1 MFNINKNEELTADKI
16 SRIIQSF
23 ELSERIKLQKYYDY
37 FRGKQAILNK
47 SYSDSSKPCNHIIKN
62 YCFSIVNN
70 YQGYIAGIPVTYDS
84 NDDIQSLIDI
94 FNYND
99 IENADSALLRNALI
113 YGVAFEICYI
123 DEDAKERFK
132 VIDSRE
138 CIPVYDDT
146 LNEELLYMIRYYQ
159 KPTWKE
165 DAENRYI
172 IEVYTDKLIRRYE
185 SNFNF
190 SSLVWLE
197 DIPHYFNQV
206 PFVEFRLNEEKESI
220 FDKVISLQDAYNE
233 LLSSEVDDFQA
244 FTDAYL
250 VLKGTGVAEEDVPMM
265 RENRILI
272 MDADDSAEYLTKNIS
287 DTQIENMLSN
297 INDSIH
303 VIANSPDFNDEKFMA
318 TSGIAMRYKLVGFE
332 NTSSAIVANMTKAI
346 QKRIEL
352 LYTVMG
358 LIAGDKFKDVQ
369 IKFTRNLPIDNTEIL
384 NTVNSLRGVLS
395 DRTLISLLP
404 FVSDVDAELEAI
416 QTQKAANMEMYAFGS
431 VATAEDTEN
440 E

>member
-1 MFNINKNEELTADKI
+1 MFNINKQEELTVEKI
-16 SRIIQSF
+16 SRILQSF
-23 ELSERIKLQKYYDY
+23 DMTERVRLQKYYDY

-47 SYSDSSKPCNHIIKN
+47 RYSDASKPCNHIVKN

-70 YQGYIAGIPVTYDS
+70 YQGYIAGIPITYNS

-123 DEDAKERFK
+123 DEDTKQRFK
-132 VIDSRE
+132 AIDSRE

-146 LNEELLYMIRYYQ
+146 LNEELLYMIRYYK
-159 KPTWKE
+159 KPTWKD
-165 DAENRYI
+165 DADHKYI
-172 IEVYTDKLIRRYE
+172 IEVYTDSMIKRYE

-197 DIPHYFNQV
+197 DIPHYFKQV

-220 FDKVISLQDAYNE
+220 FDKIISLQDAYNE

-250 VLKGTGVAEEDVPMM
+250 VLKGTGIDEEEAVKM
-265 RENRILI
+265 RENRIL
-272 MDADDSAEYLTKNIS
+272 MLDVDDSAEYLTKNIS

-332 NTSSAIVANMTKAI
+332 NTSSSIVANMTKAI

-352 LYTVMG
+352 LYSIMG
-358 LIAGDKFKDVQ
+358 LIAGDSFKDVQ
-369 IKFTRNLPIDNTEIL
+369 IKFTRNLPTDNTEIL
-384 NTVNSLRGVLS
+384 NTVNSLRGMLS
-395 DRTLISLLP
+395 DRTLIGLLP
-404 FVSDVDAELEAI
+404 FVSDVDAEMEAI
-416 QTQKAANMEMYAFGS
+416 QTQKAANIEMYAFGS
-431 VATAEDTEN
+431 VGTEAD

>member
-1 MFNINKNEELTADKI
+1 MYNINRNEELTTDKI
-16 SRIIQSF
+16 SRIVQSF
-23 ELSERIKLQKYYDY
+23 EMTEKVKLQKYYDY
-37 FRGKQAILNK
+37 FCGKQAILNK
-47 SYSDSSKPCNHIIKN
+47 TYADSSKPCNHIVKN

-70 YQGYIAGIPVTYDS
+70 YQGYIAGIPVTYNS
-84 NDDIQSLIDI
+84 NDDITSLIDV

-99 IENADSALLRNALI
+99 IKNADSALLRNALI

-123 DEDAKERFK
+123 DEDTKQRFK
-132 VIDSRE
+132 AIDSRE

-146 LNEELLYMIRYYQ
+146 LNEELLYMIRYYK
-159 KPTWKE
+159 KPTWKT
-165 DAENRYI
+165 DAENKYI
-172 IEVYTDKLIRRYE
+172 IEVYTSDAIRRYE

-190 SSLVWLE
+190 SSLVLIDE
-197 DIPHYFNQV
+197 IPHYFNQV

-220 FDKVISLQDAYNE
+220 FDKIISLQDAYNE

-250 VLKGTGVAEEDVPMM
+250 VLKGTGIDEEDAAQM
-265 RENRILI
+265 RENRIL
-272 MDADDSAEYLTKNIS
+272 MLDADDSAEYLTKSIS
-287 DTQIENMLSN
+287 DTQIENMLAN

-332 NTSSAIVANMTKAI
+332 NTSSSIVANMTKAI

-352 LYTVMG
+352 LYSIMG
-358 LIAGDKFKDVQ
+358 LIAGDSFKDVQ

-384 NTVNSLRGVLS
+384 NTVNSLRGMLS
-395 DRTLISLLP
+395 DRTLIGLLP
-404 FVSDVDAELEAI
+404 FVSDVDAEMEAI

-431 VATAEDTEN
+431 VGTDETE
-440 E
+440 

>member
-1 MFNINKNEELTADKI
+1 MYNINRNEELTTDKI
-16 SRIIQSF
+16 SRIVQSF
-23 ELSERIKLQKYYDY
+23 EMTEKVKLQKYYDY
-37 FRGKQAILNK
+37 FCGKQKILNK
-47 SYSDSSKPCNHIIKN
+47 TYADSSKPCNHIVKN

-70 YQGYIAGIPVTYDS
+70 YQGYIAGIPVTYNS
-84 NDDIQSLIDI
+84 NDDITSLIDV

-99 IENADSALLRNALI
+99 IKNADSALLRNALI

-123 DEDAKERFK
+123 DEDTKQRFK
-132 VIDSRE
+132 AIDSRE

-159 KPTWKE
+159 KPTWKT
-165 DAENRYI
+165 DAENKYI
-172 IEVYTDKLIRRYE
+172 IEVYTSDAIRRYE

-220 FDKVISLQDAYNE
+220 FDKIISLQDAYNE

-250 VLKGTGVAEEDVPMM
+250 VLKGTGIDEEDAAQM
-265 RENRILI
+265 RENRIL
-272 MDADDSAEYLTKNIS
+272 MLDADDSAEYLTKSIS
-287 DTQIENMLSN
+287 DTQIENMLAN

-352 LYTVMG
+352 LYSIMG
-358 LIAGDKFKDVQ
+358 LIAGDSFKDVQ

-384 NTVNSLRGVLS
+384 NTVNSLRGMLS

-416 QTQKAANMEMYAFGS
+416 QTQKAANMEMYAFGVS
-431 VATAEDTEN
+431 N

>member
-1 MFNINKNEELTADKI
+1 MFNINRNEELTVDKI

-23 ELSERIKLQKYYDY
+23 ELSEKIKLQKYYDY
-37 FRGKQAILNK
+37 FRGKQVILNK
-47 SYSDSSKPCNHIIKN
+47 SYADSSKPCNHIVKN

-70 YQGYIAGIPVTYDS
+70 YQGYIAGVPITYTA
-84 NDDIQSLIDI
+84 NEDITSLIDV

-113 YGVAFEICYI
+113 FGVAYEICYI
-123 DEDAKERFK
+123 DEDAKQRFK

-146 LNEELLYMIRYYQ
+146 LNEDLLYMIRYYE
-159 KPTWKE
+159 KPTWKI
-165 DAENRYI
+165 DAEKEYI
-172 IEVYTDKLIRRYE
+172 IEVYTDTACRKYT

-190 SSLVWLE
+190 SSLGFVE
-197 DIPHYFNQV
+197 EVKHYFKQV
-206 PFVEFRLNEEKESI
+206 PFVEFRLNEEKDSI
-220 FDKVISLQDAYNE
+220 FDKVLSLQDAYNE
-233 LLSSEVDDFQA
+233 LLSSDVDDFQA

-250 VLKGTGVAEEDVPMM
+250 VLKGTSIDEEEAANM
-265 RENRILI
+265 RQNRILI
-272 MDADDSAEYLTKNIS
+272 MDAEDSAEYLTKNIS

-303 VIANSPDFNDEKFMA
+303 VIANSPDFNDDKFMA

-332 NTSSAIVANMTKAI
+332 NTSSAIVSNMTKAI

-358 LIAGDKFKDVQ
+358 LIAGDRFKDVQ
-369 IKFTRNLPIDNTEIL
+369 IKFTRNLPVDNTEIL

-404 FVSDVDAELEAI
+404 FVSDVDAELDAI
-416 QTQKAANMEMYAFGS
+416 NIQKEENMNMYNFGGNI
-431 VATAEDTEN
+431 TEDN

>member
-1 MFNINKNEELTADKI
+1 MYNINRNEELTTDKI
-16 SRIIQSF
+16 SRIVQSF
-23 ELSERIKLQKYYDY
+23 ELNEKVKLQKYYDY
-37 FRGKQAILNK
+37 FCGKQKILNK
-47 SYSDSSKPCNHIIKN
+47 SYADSSKPCNHIVKN

-70 YQGYIAGIPVTYDS
+70 YQGYIAGIPITYNS
-84 NDDIQSLIDI
+84 NDDITSLIDI

-113 YGVAFEICYI
+113 YGVAFEVCYI
-123 DEDAKERFK
+123 DEDTKQRFK
-132 VIDSRE
+132 AIDSRE

-159 KPTWKE
+159 KPTWKT
-165 DAENRYI
+165 DAENAYI
-172 IEVYTDKLIRRYE
+172 IEVYTNDLIRRYE

-197 DIPHYFNQV
+197 DIPHYFKQV

-250 VLKGTGVAEEDVPMM
+250 VLKGTGIAEEDAAQM
-265 RENRILI
+265 RENRIL
-272 MDADDSAEYLTKNIS
+272 MLDADDSAEYLTKNIS
-287 DTQIENMLSN
+287 DTQIENMLAN

-332 NTSSAIVANMTKAI
+332 NTSSSIVANMTKAI

-352 LYTVMG
+352 LYSIMG
-358 LIAGDKFKDVQ
+358 LIAGDSFKDVQ

-431 VATAEDTEN
+431 VGTDETE
-440 E
+440 

>member
-1 MFNINKNEELTADKI
+1 MFNINRNEELTADKI
-16 SRIIQSF
+16 SRIVQSF

-37 FRGKQAILNK
+37 FRGKQKILNK
-47 SYSDSSKPCNHIIKN
+47 TYTDNSKPCNHIVKN

-70 YQGYIAGIPVTYDS
+70 YQGYIAGIPITYNS
-84 NDDIQSLIDI
+84 NDDITNLIDV

-123 DEDAKERFK
+123 DEEAKQRFK

-146 LNEELLYMIRYYQ
+146 LNEELLYMIRYYK
-159 KPTWKE
+159 KPTWKT

-172 IEVYTDKLIRRYE
+172 IEVYTNDSIRRYE

-190 SSLVWLE
+190 SSLVLIDE
-197 DIPHYFNQV
+197 IPHYFNQV

-220 FDKVISLQDAYNE
+220 FDKIISLQDAYNE

-250 VLKGTGVAEEDVPMM
+250 VLKGTGIQEEDVPMM

-287 DTQIENMLSN
+287 DTQIENMLAN

-416 QTQKAANMEMYAFGS
+416 QTQKAANLEMYSFGS
-431 VATAEDTEN
+431 VGTEEDE
-440 E
+440 

>member
-1 MFNINKNEELTADKI
+1 MYNINRNEELTTDKI
-16 SRIIQSF
+16 SRIVQSF
-23 ELSERIKLQKYYDY
+23 ELNEKVKLQKYYDY
-37 FRGKQAILNK
+37 FCGKQKILNK
-47 SYSDSSKPCNHIIKN
+47 SYADSSKPCNHIVKN

-70 YQGYIAGIPVTYDS
+70 YQGYIAGIPVTYNS
-84 NDDIQSLIDI
+84 NDDITNLMDV

-99 IENADSALLRNALI
+99 IKNADSALLRNALI

-123 DEDAKERFK
+123 DEDTKQRFK
-132 VIDSRE
+132 AIDSRE

-146 LNEELLYMIRYYQ
+146 LNEELLYMIRYYK
-159 KPTWKE
+159 KPTWKT
-165 DAENRYI
+165 DAENKYI
-172 IEVYTDKLIRRYE
+172 IEVYTSDAIRRYE

-220 FDKVISLQDAYNE
+220 FDKIISLQDAYNE

-250 VLKGTGVAEEDVPMM
+250 VLKGTGIDEEDAAQM
-265 RENRILI
+265 RENRIL
-272 MDADDSAEYLTKNIS
+272 MLDADDSAEYLTKSIS

-352 LYTVMG
+352 LYSIMG
-358 LIAGDKFKDVQ
+358 LIAGDSFKDVQ

-395 DRTLISLLP
+395 DRTLIGLLP
-404 FVSDVDAELEAI
+404 FVSDVEAELEAI

-431 VATAEDTEN
+431 VGTETD

>member
-1 MFNINKNEELTADKI
+1 MYNINRNEELTTDKI
-16 SRIIQSF
+16 SRVVQSF
-23 ELSERIKLQKYYDY
+23 ELNEKVKLQKYYDY
-37 FRGKQAILNK
+37 FCGKQKILNK
-47 SYSDSSKPCNHIIKN
+47 SYADSSKPCNHIVKN

-70 YQGYIAGIPVTYDS
+70 YQGYIAGIPITYNS
-84 NDDIQSLIDI
+84 NDDITSLIDI

-113 YGVAFEICYI
+113 YGVAFEVCYI
-123 DEDAKERFK
+123 DEDTKQRFK
-132 VIDSRE
+132 AIDSRE

-159 KPTWKE
+159 KPTWKT
-165 DAENRYI
+165 DAENAYI
-172 IEVYTDKLIRRYE
+172 IEVYTNDLIRRYE

-197 DIPHYFNQV
+197 DIPHYFKQV

-250 VLKGTGVAEEDVPMM
+250 VLKGTGIVEEDAAQM
-265 RENRILI
+265 RENRIL
-272 MDADDSAEYLTKNIS
+272 MLDADDSAEYLTKNIS
-287 DTQIENMLSN
+287 DTQIENMLAN

-332 NTSSAIVANMTKAI
+332 NTSSSIVANMTKAI

-352 LYTVMG
+352 LYSIMG
-358 LIAGDKFKDVQ
+358 LIAGDSFKDVQ

-431 VATAEDTEN
+431 VGTDETE
-440 E
+440 